1 MKKVLSTTL
10 IALCVICTM
19 VTTCFAAAPDVQIIS
34 SIDNKIAV
42 TGNSAPETFVSVT
55 VLNPDYTEADFTTS
69 PQSAIQY
76 FSGTYATAL
85 TDCGHGGNYCFH
97 IELTGE
103 GGDYTIIVNADGDKT
118 SQAFPFYPS
127 DLKFD
132 AIDDINDA
140 ADADAITLILDDVME
155 KFSLSRDPLYALN
168 DVGAVAEIIDIMKTE
183 NGGEFGASTAEDL
196 DNMYAVLKEACLIAA
211 FNTDNEEI
219 LVGDDGLKYLADIMN
234 LDGTDELYDYENCIS
249 DSGKDKLTDDLF
261 DDTYESTEEIE
272 EAFRDLIPF
281 YVLVDYDERGY
292 GHVEY
297 YFDRYETFYEDVGF
311 DLDKFAGKSGKN
323 TIYSKVAS
331 SSATNITKLKNEFNR
346 LLDGDGGSSSGNTGS
361 YVPNNPYYEKEEP
374 DLTPDIPATPVL
386 PSSGYYDVADNHWAS
401 ADVKALS
408 EAGVISGRGDGNF
421 DPDGTI
427 TRGELA
433 KVIVMGI
440 IGEVNKDAKSDFT
453 DIDGHWSK
461 EYIATAAAAT
471 LVNGMTATEFAPDGL
486 VTREQAAVIIY
497 RALQAKGYKFEMAAN
512 TFADIDTVSDW
523 AKESVTALK
532 GANIISGRDGNNFC
546 PADSLTR
553 AETAKLLNSIMN
565 LK

>member
-1 MKKVLSTTL
+1 
-10 IALCVICTM
+10 M
-19 VTTCFAAAPDVQIIS
+19 VTTCFAAAPGVQITS

-42 TGNSAPETFVSVT
+42 TGNAAPETFVSVT
-55 VLNPDYTEADFTTS
+55 VLNPDYTENDFATS
-69 PQSAIQY
+69 PVDAIQY
-76 FSGTYATAL
+76 FGGTYAKAT

-118 SQAFPFYPS
+118 SQVFPFYPS
-127 DLKFD
+127 DAKFD
-132 AIDDINDA
+132 AIDGLNDV
-140 ADADAITLILDDVME
+140 IDDTTVEEAME
-155 KFSLSRDPLYALN
+155 KFSLSRDVLY
-168 DVGAVAEIIDIMKTE
+168 TE
-183 NGGEFGASTAEDL
+183 NDTDEIADILEIMMATQEGEEFGASTAEDL
-196 DNMYAVLKEACLIAA
+196 DNMYAYLKEACLIAA

-219 LVGDDGLKYLADIMN
+219 LVGDDGLKYLTDIMN
-234 LDGTDELYDYENCIS
+234 LDGSDELEDYVDCIAS
-249 DSGKDKLTDDLF
+249 SGKDKLTDDLF
-261 DDTYESTEEIE
+261 DDTYETVEEIE
-272 EAFRDLIPF
+272 DAFKELVPF
-281 YVLVDYDERGY
+281 YVLVDYVERGY

-297 YFDRYETFYEDVGF
+297 YFDRYETFYEDAGF
-311 DLDKFAGKSGKN
+311 KLNKFAGKSGKN

-331 SSATNITKLKNEFNR
+331 SSASDITKLKNEFNK
-346 LLDGDGGSSSGNTGS
+346 LLDGDGGSSSSGS
-361 YVPNNPYYEKEEP
+361 SGGYVPNNSYYEKEEL
-374 DLTPDIPATPVL
+374 DFTPDIPVTPVL

-401 ADVKALS
+401 AYVKALS

-453 DIDGHWSK
+453 DVDGHWAK
-461 EYIATAAAAT
+461 EYVATAAAAT

-497 RALQAKGYKFEMAAN
+497 RALVAKDYKFETNADV
-512 TFADIDTVSDW
+512 FADIDTVSDW
-523 AKESVTALK
+523 AKDAVTALK

-553 AETAKLLNSIMN
+553 AETAKLISSIMN